1 MTQGQ
6 KVTADLPVGEGL
18 VLPYHDLGPSEQSP
32 RVALVGGLMA
42 DEFNAV
48 FVLSRLA
55 AFLRN
60 LGSEPNSAGFLKGR
74 VIIFPAP
81 KVLRNGQV
89 AATGAAGGAGHSEQI
104 FPGHAAGSLPARV
117 GHGILSMSARAYY
130 RIHVQCADAGTD
142 VVPQVGLYQPSDDE
156 RATAC
161 LIGLP
166 AVVEHDPDTLDADGL
181 DYAWRAVGAGESFS
195 IRAGSAGGLQ
205 GAHCEVLFRGLLAF
219 LDRSGVVQGL
229 TLGEVEDDLHYFGRQ
244 QTFPIV
250 SDCPGLFISAR
261 PIGGWVQAGDL
272 IGQVF
277 DPMTGE
283 RRADLHAPVAGLIGA
298 LRTQPELNAGGLVA
312 RVLKPTEGWSGVDAD
327 VVGGA

>member
-6 KVTADLPVGEGL
+6 RVTTDLPVGEGL
-18 VLPYHDLGPSEQSP
+18 VLPYHDLGPPEQAP
-32 RVALVGGLMA
+32 RVVLVGGLKA

-55 AFLRN
+55 AFLRG
-60 LGSEPNSAGFLKGR
+60 LGSEPSSVECLVGR
-74 VIIFPAP
+74 VLILPAP
-81 KVLRNGQV
+81 VVLSRR
-89 AATGAAGGAGHSEQI
+89 TDETDLAGHARHIEQV
-104 FPGHAAGSLPARV
+104 FPGDAEGSLPARL
-117 GHGILSMSARAYY
+117 GHGILTMSTRAYY
-130 RIHVQCADAGTD
+130 RVHVQCAGAGIDA
-142 VVPQVGLYQPSDDE
+142 VPQVGLYQPSDDE

-166 AVVEHDPDTLDADGL
+166 AVVEHDPDTLDAGSL
-181 DYAWRAVGAGESFS
+181 DHAWHAVGAGESFS

-205 GAHCEVLFRGLLAF
+205 AAHCEVLFRGLLAF
-219 LDRSGVVQGL
+219 LNRSGVIQGL

-250 SDCPGLFISAR
+250 SDSSGLFISTRAV
-261 PIGGWVQAGDL
+261 GGWVHAGDL

-283 RRADLHAPVAGLIGA
+283 RKVDIHAPVAGLIGA
-298 LRTQPELNAGGLVA
+298 LRSQPELSAGGLVA
-312 RVLKPTEGWSGVDAD
+312 RVLTPSEGRPMADAD
-327 VVGGA
+327 RMGGT